1 MSRQNGQR
9 TLHAVLA
16 GALTSSAGVFLAKTL
31 SFFYVIPF
39 NALAGTENLTFY
51 AAAYSWYTALLQIAL
66 AGIPFAAAALAA
78 GYAEKNDIRTVLLI
92 RKLTAS
98 ILTVSGFLL
107 AVLFVLLARPLGA
120 LILGASAPAADL
132 ESLRITVII
141 LALALFL
148 VPILHSYRG
157 FYLGLQEHNA
167 YAYTRQLE
175 RVLRLLGIVILGWIA
190 VDRLHLGRISAVYA
204 AAASSVLAAAAAL
217 FFYVRLD
224 HRNYGILARAA
235 RQQEE
240 PAVQPQPVLKEL
252 FFRGLPYFLSALLG
266 TLPMLINA
274 TFLIRALTGSGSS
287 YADAKVLYAVVQF
300 QTERFTAL
308 PQALAVFLCAGLM
321 PLLNTA
327 AEEHSRYTVQKNVL
341 DALERTLYLVLP
353 LCVYLLVLA
362 GPLYE
367 VMYGGSYLAYGE
379 EAMWAESFQALA
391 LALSAVTTLLMLTIN
406 LRRQSLFYL
415 LTGVILKAV
424 FFGPLIRLCGF
435 SGAIISTTLA
445 AAVIVYLDLAKI
457 RNRFEVNYTR
467 TVRRMF
473 RMLLACLA
481 MNGGFFLLRL
491 AGLHPAAVSR
501 PLGALELAAYA
512 AAGFLLYYYIT
523 SLMNVPQGIFRM
535 DLKQLLKQWLPHR
548 HEEDA

>member
-1 MSRQNGQR
+1 MNRQNGHR
-9 TLHAVLA
+9 TLHVFLA
-16 GALTSSAGVFLAKTL
+16 GALTSSAGIFLAKTL
-31 SFFYVIPF
+31 SFLYVIPF
-39 NALAGTENLTFY
+39 SALAGTENITIY

-92 RKLTAS
+92 RKLTTS
-98 ILTVSGFLL
+98 ILTVSGFVM
-107 AVLFVLLARPLGA
+107 AVLLVLLARPLGV
-120 LILGASAPAADL
+120 LMLGASAPAADL
-132 ESLRITVII
+132 ESLRITMLI

-148 VPILHSYRG
+148 VPVLHSYRG
-157 FYLGLQEHNA
+157 FYRGLKEENA
-167 YAYTRQLE
+167 CAYTGQLE
-175 RVLRLLGIVILGWIA
+175 RVLRTLGIVILGWAA
-190 VDRLHLGRISAVYA
+190 VDQLHLGRVSAVYA
-204 AAASSVLAAAAAL
+204 AAASTVLGAAAAL
-217 FFYVRLD
+217 FFYIRLD
-224 HRNYGILARAA
+224 HQNYGILARAA

-240 PAVQPQPVLKEL
+240 PAAEPKPVLREL
-252 FFRGLPYFLSALLG
+252 FSRGLPYFLSALLG
-266 TLPMLINA
+266 CLPMLINA
-274 TFLIRALTGSGSS
+274 SFLIRALTGNSFS
-287 YADAKVLYAVVQF
+287 YADAKALYAVLLF

-308 PQALAVFLCAGLM
+308 PQALAIFLCGGLM
-321 PLLNTA
+321 PVLSEA
-327 AEEHSRYTVQKNVL
+327 AAGRSRYSIQKTVL

-362 GPLYE
+362 GPLYY

-391 LALSAVTTLLMLTIN
+391 LALSAVTTLLMLTLN

-424 FFGPLIRLCGF
+424 FFEPLIRLCGF
-435 SGAIISTTLA
+435 SGALVSTTLA
-445 AAVIVYLDLAKI
+445 AFVVVYLDLAKI

-467 TVRRMF
+467 TIRRMF

-481 MNGGFFLLRL
+481 MNGSFFLLRL

-512 AAGFLLYYYIT
+512 AAGFLIYYYIT
-523 SLMNVPQGIFRM
+523 SLMNVPQGIFRVS
-535 DLKQLLKQWLPHR
+535 LWQLMKEWLPHKQ
-548 HEEDA
+548 EEEA